1 MYKIGEVCQIAGV
14 TRKELQEYKSK
25 GLVCPKAV
33 NRAGHWL
40 YDKETFRQIIIV
52 RLFIEV
58 GYKPEHIRKL
68 INSPGTD
75 LAVEFDKVV
84 GLLEDKKTRIDEM
97 ISALKNLQQELMF
110 SDMTPEHVANLD
122 LAQRNETRNMLAA
135 VRDTISIPEQ

>member
-1 MYKIGEVCQIAGV
+1 M
-14 TRKELQEYKSK
+14 
-25 GLVCPKAV
+25 CPKAV

-40 YDKETFRQIIIV
+40 YDKETFRRIIIV

-58 GYKPEHIRKL
+58 GYTPEHIKQL
-68 INSPGTD
+68 VDSPGTD

-110 SDMTPEHVANLD
+110 SDMTPEQVANLD
-122 LAQRNETRNMLAA
+122 LAQRNETRSMLAA